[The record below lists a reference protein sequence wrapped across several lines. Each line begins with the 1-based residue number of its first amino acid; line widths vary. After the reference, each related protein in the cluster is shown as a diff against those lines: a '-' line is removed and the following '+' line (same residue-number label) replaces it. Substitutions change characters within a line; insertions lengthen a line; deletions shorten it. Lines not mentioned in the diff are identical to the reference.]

1 MGPMPPVPPQQQA
14 VYDAPNCDYD
24 PPSYME
30 QNFGNPYDCPENM
43 YNGSMM
49 SSVGYSQV
57 SEQPLPQ
64 QPKSSKI
71 DNFYGFITSFFA
83 KWNKNV
89 EHGDWEKNE
98 SKIPLSFLQKK
109 YFWFF
114 FQGKYKIGSN

>member
-64 QPKSSKI
+64 QPKLDSQTFLI
-71 DNFYGFITSFFA
+71 
-83 KWNKNV
+83 
-89 EHGDWEKNE
+89 
-98 SKIPLSFLQKK
+98 IPSPSLKL
-109 YFWFF
+109 YD
-114 FQGKYKIGSN
+114 IG

>member
-1 MGPMPPVPPQQQA
+1 MGPMPPVPQQQQQ

-57 SEQPLPQ
+57 SPEIAEEATAEST
-64 QPKSSKI
+64 SSTL
-71 DNFYGFITSFFA
+71 YE
-83 KWNKNV
+83 NV
-89 EHGDWEKNE
+89 ENDIQSE
-98 SKIPLSFLQKK
+98 SLYDKIANFFSKK
-109 YFWFF
+109 
-114 FQGKYKIGSN
+114 

>member
-1 MGPMPPVPPQQQA
+1 MYLFFQPRRSIANPGGPMGPMPPVPPQQQA

-57 SEQPLPQ
+57 SQPLHCQ
-64 QPKSSKI
+64 QLQTTEPPPNSKS
-71 DNFYGFITSFFA
+71 
-83 KWNKNV
+83 
-89 EHGDWEKNE
+89 E
-98 SKIPLSFLQKK
+98 SIYAYISSLFTK
-109 YFWFF
+109 
-114 FQGKYKIGSN
+114 

>member
-1 MGPMPPVPPQQQA
+1 MVFQPRRSIANPGGPMGPMPPIPPQQQA

-57 SEQPLPQ
+57 SQPLNPEISAEQP
-64 QPKSSKI
+64 PKSKSESI
-71 DNFYGFITSFFA
+71 YAYITSIFA
-83 KWNKNV
+83 K
-89 EHGDWEKNE
+89 
-98 SKIPLSFLQKK
+98 
-109 YFWFF
+109 
-114 FQGKYKIGSN
+114 